1 MMFQRFLLK
10 SYYWIFKKDI
20 FSSLEALKGHKRITK
35 DILGI
40 YITSNLNFRSLIK
53 SFAKGIGEGFY
64 VFFYFTS
71 RQIPKQKIKLIKELT
86 NIYGIHFIIF
96 SKNCILRMFDN
107 RCFYMDSQTSLKD
120 RIFSIS
126 SSKIT
131 FLFPEEVNNPAV
143 TMTLKMQNIDIIFS
157 TNISS
162 YFNQDLSNNLIAYVI
177 TDKNVYVPDLFE
189 KNMVMEKTKDMIK
202 LNLKYLKSIKN
213 NYLETNY
220 KDLTLIKAKLDSFQI

>member
-20 FSSLEALKGHKRITK
+20 FSSLETLKGHKRITK

-53 SFAKGIGEGFY
+53 SFTKGIGEGFY

-86 NIYGIHFIIF
+86 NIY
-96 SKNCILRMFDN
+96 
-107 RCFYMDSQTSLKD
+107 
-120 RIFSIS
+120 
-126 SSKIT
+126 
-131 FLFPEEVNNPAV
+131 
-143 TMTLKMQNIDIIFS
+143 
-157 TNISS
+157 
-162 YFNQDLSNNLIAYVI
+162 I

>member
-1 MMFQRFLLK
+1 
-10 SYYWIFKKDI
+10 
-20 FSSLEALKGHKRITK
+20 
-35 DILGI
+35 
-40 YITSNLNFRSLIK
+40 
-53 SFAKGIGEGFY
+53 
-64 VFFYFTS
+64 
-71 RQIPKQKIKLIKELT
+71 
-86 NIYGIHFIIF
+86 
-96 SKNCILRMFDN
+96 
-107 RCFYMDSQTSLKD
+107 MDSQTSLKD

-162 YFNQDLSNNLIAYVI
+162 YFNQDLSNNLIAYMI

-189 KNMVMEKTKDMIK
+189 KYGYGKDKDMIK

>member
-1 MMFQRFLLK
+1 
-10 SYYWIFKKDI
+10 
-20 FSSLEALKGHKRITK
+20 
-35 DILGI
+35 
-40 YITSNLNFRSLIK
+40 
-53 SFAKGIGEGFY
+53 
-64 VFFYFTS
+64 
-71 RQIPKQKIKLIKELT
+71 
-86 NIYGIHFIIF
+86 
-96 SKNCILRMFDN
+96 
-107 RCFYMDSQTSLKD
+107 MDSQTSLKD